1 MIRENN
7 NALEI
12 KNLTKNFSGF
22 TLDHVSF
29 TLPKGSIM
37 GFIGENGAGK
47 TTTLKLIL
55 NELKKDEGTVRIYG
69 MDPDVDELACKEMLG
84 LVFDQS
90 YFYEGMC
97 AREISQVMARMF
109 RNWDSD
115 YFTKLI
121 KQFELPEKQ
130 SFKEFSRGMKMKLS
144 IATALA
150 HSPKL
155 LLLDEATS
163 GLDPVVRNEI
173 LDLFMDFI
181 QDEEHSILLS
191 SHITSDL
198 EKIADYITFIHKGK
212 IVLTESK
219 DVLLSDYGVLKC
231 GAKDFLQLNGA
242 IEQGLVIGYRRNA
255 FGYEALVSDRNS
267 ALRKFPGMVLDRVT
281 LEDIMMFYVNR
292 ECQSLPEQQ

>member
-1 MIRENN
+1 MITKNN

-12 KNLTKNFSGF
+12 KNLTKRFGGF

-29 TLPKGSIM
+29 SLPKGSIM

-55 NELKKDEGTVRIYG
+55 NELKKDEGSVRIYG
-69 MDPDVDELACKEMLG
+69 MDPDQEELACKEMLG

-97 AREISQVMARMF
+97 AKEISQVMKRMF
-109 RNWDSD
+109 RNWDTES
-115 YFTKLI
+115 FHRLI
-121 KQFELPEKQ
+121 RRFDLPEKQ
-130 SFKEFSRGMKMKLS
+130 PFKEFSRGMKMKLS

-219 DVLLSDYGVLKC
+219 DTLLSDYGVLKC
-231 GAKDFLQLNGA
+231 GAKDFLSLSGA
-242 IEQGLVIGYRRNA
+242 IEQGQIIGYRRNA
-255 FGYEALVSDRNS
+255 FGYEALVSDRS
-267 ALRKFPGMVLDRVT
+267 QARKQFPDMVLDRVT
-281 LEDIMMFYVNR
+281 LEDIMMFYVSR
-292 ECQSLPEQQ
+292 ECQALPEQQ